1 MDGYPRSSQDFNA
14 IENAWAILKERLD
27 ETVPVNLE
35 SREDFVKRLKAAVRW
50 ANKHRADQLWY
61 LSTNQKKGLT
71 IAWRKSRQ
79 GGAPSGDSWVF
90 SFASDCSDQ
99 EKVKK

>member
-1 MDGYPRSSQDFNA
+1 MKPSLKLVDGYPRSSQDFNA

-61 LSTNQKKGLT
+61 LSTNQKKRADDCL
-71 IAWRKSRQ
+71 AQ
-79 GGAPSGDSWVF
+79 EPPGGRTKW
-90 SFASDCSDQ
+90 
-99 EKVKK
+99 